1 MPAEPALDPT
11 ALGRRIASLRH
22 AHAWSQRRL
31 AEAAG
36 VSHGYIAL
44 LELGRLPSPGKF
56 RLDAVARALNLRT
69 SDTLTAPSL
78 PDDDDESAISAVG
91 GAADPPT
98 IARQA
103 VPTVE
108 PNVVVDSN
116 VIRRVAVS
124 TPSRDAAPGSAIANE
139 PEAPRAHTLGPDS
152 DKLAA
157 ATSHS
162 DPDPRFT
169 PTSRTISPPSDPIA
183 SNVLGRL
190 EQLRA
195 GGARP
200 LPVFRWGACG
210 DPRDQESGP
219 DPDRLEYPPP
229 GRETLIGPTGFGVVV
244 KGDSMAGRGI
254 FDGDLVW
261 VNPDRPYAV
270 GKVVLALVTDVGGE
284 PAGMVVKTFA
294 RTEVGD
300 CLLSETA
307 AGRSP
312 VVCREFKVI
321 GPVVGITSWRL
332 PN

>member
-1 MPAEPALDPT
+1 MHPSDQPIPEAAVLDAPPAEHRGDVENRSLENRGLDPPAL
-11 ALGRRIASLRH
+11 GQRIAGLRR
-22 AHAWSQRRL
+22 ANGWSQRRL

-69 SDTLTAPSL
+69 ADALTAPVLAPPFGVL
-78 PDDDDESAISAVG
+78 PA
-91 GAADPPT
+91 
-98 IARQA
+98 
-103 VPTVE
+103 
-108 PNVVVDSN
+108 
-116 VIRRVAVS
+116 
-124 TPSRDAAPGSAIANE
+124 
-139 PEAPRAHTLGPDS
+139 EAPHSQPATGLAMS
-152 DKLAA
+152 AA
-157 ATSHS
+157 ATGVHS
-162 DPDPRFT
+162 PEGT
-169 PTSRTISPPSDPIA
+169 TVA
-183 SNVLGRL
+183 GNVLGSL
-190 EQLRA
+190 EQLR
-195 GGARP
+195 GGSARP

-210 DPRDQESGP
+210 DPRDQVSPP

-229 GRETLIGPTGFGVVV
+229 GRETLIGPHGFGVVV

-254 FDGDLVW
+254 FDGDVVW
-261 VNPDRPYAV
+261 VNPERPYAV
-270 GKVVLALVTDVGGE
+270 GKVVLALVSDIGGD
-284 PAGMVVKTFA
+284 AGMVVKTYA

-332 PN
+332 PS